1 MTQENNQLDQTVD
14 MSIESVLESIEDNN
28 RTSTLPTT
36 IITQSQVDALASM
49 SAQLT
54 TEIIDQSRL
63 AVLESEAKSK
73 DDEISLLKRQLE
85 EANQN
90 ARSPEPEGE
99 DCDSEASCTSE
110 ENDADESEDESEAD
124 EEVQIYTVD
133 DDGDVNVSD
142 PTVGSSGN
150 PILNAPQ
157 NQMDLP
163 EYPLWEIQ
171 HYAPR
176 KSKMKSTPTLQ
187 QPGRLT
193 SSTPTERPASP
204 PIKPKQPS
212 KKTKLKRC
220 RPIWSDEEDSQYDPL
235 VENAQN
241 PNSKILKVQVTPKKL
256 NAKRGNLIQLDDDSE
271 DEKQHTPTKKI
282 KFNSNPFIIHS
293 AKEDNRMDLDSS
305 GYSER
310 RSPSK
315 PNSKFRKP
323 VSHGATPSAS
333 TSKQT
338 VEFPYNTSYYKRN
351 ASQWKDGRFKFHHNL
366 LKVAIAAMTDNC
378 QLSSDELK
386 SKMELIGQSVYTSSE
401 AMCKHRWWRYDQQT
415 YESMQTP
422 EVPSF
427 MNELISQKAQRLKA
441 STIQKFRS
449 GYISGQSTLMQFRFF
464 LKMHGREKITIQD
477 MSDMMKDFDYSQ

>member
-54 TEIIDQSRL
+54 SDIIDQSRI
-63 AVLESEAKSK
+63 AALESEAKSK
-73 DDEISLLKRQLE
+73 DDEILLLKQQLE

-90 ARSPEPEGE
+90 AKSPEPEGD
-99 DCDSEASCTSE
+99 DCVSELSCTSE
-110 ENDADESEDESEAD
+110 ESDADESEAESEAE
-124 EEVQIYTVD
+124 EEVEIYTVD

-142 PTVGSSGN
+142 PTVGSSDN
-150 PILNAPQ
+150 PLLNAPQ

-193 SSTPTERPASP
+193 SSTPTERSASP
-204 PIKPKQPS
+204 PVKPKQPS
-212 KKTKLKRC
+212 KKSKLKRC
-220 RPIWSDEEDSQYDPL
+220 RPVWSDEEDSQYDPL

-241 PNSKILKVQVTPKKL
+241 SNSKILKVQVTPKKP
-256 NAKRGNLIQLDDDSE
+256 NARRGNLIQLDDDSE
-271 DEKQHTPTKKI
+271 DENQHTPSKKI
-282 KFNSNPFIIHS
+282 KFESNPFIIHS
-293 AKEDNRMDLDSS
+293 AKEDNRMEIDSS
-305 GYSER
+305 GCSGR

-315 PNSKFRKP
+315 PKSKFRQP
-323 VSHGATPSAS
+323 VSHGATPSPS
-333 TSKQT
+333 TSKQS

-351 ASQWKDGRFKFHHNL
+351 ASQWKDGRFMFHHNL
-366 LKVAIAAMTDNC
+366 TKIAIAAMTDNC
-378 QLSSDELK
+378 QLSLAELK
-386 SKMELIGQSVYTSSE
+386 SKMESIGQSVYISSE
-401 AMCKHRWWRYDQQT
+401 AMCKHRWWRLHVR
-415 YESMQTP
+415 P
-422 EVPSF
+422 EHYNAVQIFSE
-427 MNELISQKAQRLKA
+427 NAW
-441 STIQKFRS
+441 
-449 GYISGQSTLMQFRFF
+449 
-464 LKMHGREKITIQD
+464 
-477 MSDMMKDFDYSQ
+477 